1 MRLSVGS
8 KGECIDV
15 TVTSPTTSGATGVIF
30 LHGFMSHQAG
40 EKARFFKE
48 VLVQRGVTFVTFDFR
63 GHGQSGG
70 TMREL
75 TGTRLL
81 EDCHTVVEHVASADR
96 RIVLIGSS
104 MGGWVAAW
112 SAALHPDRIAAN
124 MLIAPSFTFGRGF
137 LDHIG
142 PEGAAAW
149 ARDGV
154 IRFSN
159 EYGSVELSYELIRDM
174 ERYPVA
180 ELVRRY
186 RTPTLIGQGMRDP
199 IVDYRQTLA
208 FVEQCRGEE
217 MTLALFKDGDHRL
230 TTYKA
235 ELAELLLSFLARW
248 NLI

>member
-1 MRLSVGS
+1 MRLRVGS
-8 KGECIDV
+8 CGEDIDV
-15 TVTSPTTSGATGVIF
+15 TIVSPTTSSGTVVIF

-40 EKARFFKE
+40 EKARFFRD

-63 GHGQSGG
+63 GHGQSSG

-81 EDCHTVVEHVASADR
+81 EDGHAVVEHMASADR
-96 RIVLIGSS
+96 RIVLVGSS

-112 SAALHPDRIAAN
+112 YAALHPGRIAAN
-124 MLIAPSFTFGRGF
+124 MLIAPSLAFGRGF
-137 LDHIG
+137 LDHLG
-142 PEGAAAW
+142 PEGAATW
-149 ARDGV
+149 ARDGA

-159 EYGSVELSYELIRDM
+159 EYGSVELGYELIRDM
-174 ERYPVA
+174 EHYSVT
-180 ELVRRY
+180 ELARRY
-186 RTPTLIGQGMRDP
+186 HTPTLIGQGMRDP
-199 IVDYRQTLA
+199 IVDYRQTVA

-230 TTYKA
+230 TAYKA
-235 ELAELLLSFLARW
+235 ELAELLLSFLARR